1 MDQFQAKLKTERI
14 RNEPNDKECLIRNI
28 MRVDDTH
35 GPSEHKIKLLD
46 EASNKRSGSMKK
58 TRFSAHVC
66 LSII

>member
-1 MDQFQAKLKTERI
+1 MDLFQAKLETERI

-46 EASNKRSGSMKK
+46 VASNKRDGIHEKDTK
-58 TRFSAHVC
+58 CT
-66 LSII
+66 L